1 MENSQTWLRDLI
13 QGEGPF
19 LYAAGKITEIKPDFF
34 MARLHDLTGLDYA
47 VSLAYPLVREA
58 LAEIKDQ
65 PTLLYKHLYRQVN
78 NLLDRT
84 ALKLALSI
92 QARAGRAIPIPASQ
106 LLDWQ
111 ELRAHL
117 SHRQA
122 AAHLK
127 LGWYG
132 RNNLLVTSRHGA
144 QVRLVTVLTDLPLSE
159 SNVAAAELGGCG
171 RCRACASVCPVQ
183 AIHEGPADFD
193 RPACFAKVKQF
204 ERIQGI
210 GQQICGICV
219 KACQGP
225 SSPGI

>member
-1 MENSQTWLRDLI
+1 MAEDSRWLRYLI
-13 QGEGPF
+13 LAEGPF
-19 LYAAGKITEIKPDFF
+19 LYAAGKIAEIKPDFY
-34 MARLHDLTGLDYA
+34 MTRSHDLAGLDYA
-47 VSLAYPLVREA
+47 VSLAFPLVREA
-58 LAEIKDQ
+58 LDGIKDQ

-78 NLLDRT
+78 NLMDRF
-84 ALKLALSI
+84 ALKLALTL
-92 QARAGRAIPIPASQ
+92 QARGSRAIPIPASQ

-122 AAHLK
+122 ATHLGV
-127 LGWYG
+127 GWYG
-132 RNNLLVTSRHGA
+132 RNNLLVTARHGA

-159 SNVAAAELGGCG
+159 SNVPASELPGCG
-171 RCRACASVCPVQ
+171 SCRACAKVCPVN

-210 GQQICGICV
+210 GQQICGICI
-219 KACQGP
+219 KACPGP
-225 SSPGI
+225 QATSA